1 MDGHLT
7 EEEFSKA
14 MDMAVEGC
22 KKLHELQKQALIEKY
37 GQEITPEVAA
47 LTQPVEGGDSS
58 E

>member
-7 EEEFSKA
+7 EEEFSRA
-14 MDMAVEGC
+14 LDMAVEGC

-37 GQEITPEVAA
+37 GQEITPEAA
-47 LTQPVEGGDSS
+47 QPVTGSEGGESN